1 MRFNGIGDRIFVKG
15 QDGRDRIDYDALI
28 DIIGS
33 ASKATG
39 SEIDPDAVRDG
50 ILPRGSYD
58 YSVYQRIWEAIVQER
73 GTNDA
78 WKIIYGLWR
87 VRSGSM
93 PIGVVNCNR

>member
-1 MRFNGIGDRIFVKG
+1 MRFNGIGDRIFVRG
-15 QDGRDRIDYDALI
+15 QDGQDRIDYNALI

-33 ASKATG
+33 ASHAAR
-39 SEIDPDAVRDG
+39 EQIDPEAVRDG

-87 VRSGSM
+87 VRSGLM
-93 PIGVVNCNR
+93 PVGVVNCNR